1 MAASVDVFTLIE
13 SIAMESSLPPTPV
26 SRLKTYPFGG
36 ETTVQFIIVSL
47 ADYCV
52 PMVIKSILFWMVVS
66 YVLWRRR
73 GFLFVGV

>member
-47 ADYCV
+47 DGRYSSRLLCTNGHQE
-52 PMVIKSILFWMVVS
+52 
-66 YVLWRRR
+66 YT
-73 GFLFVGV
+73 FLDGG